1 MASDTIELEQG
12 SEDWLRARLGKLT
25 ASRVA
30 DMMARTK
37 SGYGASRK
45 NYAAELIAQRLTGEI
60 PQTFTNA
67 AMQWGTDHEPEARML
82 YEMMYDVEVE
92 EVGLVPHPSIEM
104 AAASPDGLVPVDGL
118 IEIKC
123 PNTSTHIET
132 LLNESAPG
140 KYIYQMQFQMR
151 CTGRAWCDYVSYDPR
166 MPAEMQLY
174 VQRVERDDAMIADIE
189 AEAEV
194 FLAEIDETVKALR
207 DKYAIEE
214 AA

>member
-1 MASDTIELEQG
+1 MTIDLEQG

-82 YEMMYDVEVE
+82 YEMLNDVEVE

-104 AAASPDGLVPVDGL
+104 AAASPDGLVPSDGL
-118 IEIKC
+118 IEVKC

-132 LLNESAPG
+132 LLAEAVPG
-140 KYIYQMQFQMR
+140 KYVYQMQFQLA

-166 MPAEMQLY
+166 MPGEMQLFIK
-174 VQRVERDDAMIADIE
+174 RVERDDSMISDIE
-189 AEAEV
+189 AEAQV
-194 FLAEIDETVKALR
+194 FLEEIDDTVRQLR
-207 DKYAIEE
+207 AKYAIEE